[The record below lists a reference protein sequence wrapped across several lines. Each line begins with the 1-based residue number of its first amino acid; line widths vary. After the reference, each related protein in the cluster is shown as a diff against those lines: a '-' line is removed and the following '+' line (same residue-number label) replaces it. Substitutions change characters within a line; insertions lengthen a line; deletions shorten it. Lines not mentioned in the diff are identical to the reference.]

1 MESTA
6 RLGVRAAS
14 VFLLAALGTYI
25 VDQGIK
31 ELFLAG
37 YEWQSACISLELHLN
52 RGVAFSLFAFLG
64 PWLKWLQSLLIAG
77 MLWFFWTDGWIRR
90 QPFALGIL
98 LGAALGNL
106 SDRFVHGAVV
116 DYVYWHCGFDFA
128 VFNYADVMID
138 LSVAWLLF
146 SAWREHRRKHREEG

>member
-1 MESTA
+1 MENVT
-6 RLGVRAAS
+6 RLGVRGAT
-14 VFLLAALGTYI
+14 VLLLAALGTYI
-25 VDQGIK
+25 ADQGIK

-37 YEWQSACISLELHLN
+37 YEWHSRCLSLELHLN
-52 RGVAFSLFAFLG
+52 RGVAFSLFSSLG
-64 PWLKWLQSLLIAG
+64 PWLKWLQSLLIVG
-77 MLWFFWTDGWIRR
+77 MLWFFWVEGWIRKHS
-90 QPFALGIL
+90 FILGIL

-106 SDRFVHGAVV
+106 SDRFIHGAVV

-146 SAWREHRRKHREEG
+146 SAWKEHRRDGAKE

>member
-1 MESTA
+1 
-6 RLGVRAAS
+6 VRVWT
-14 VFLLAALGTYI
+14 VFLLAAIGTWWI
-25 VDQGIK
+25 DQGIK

-37 YEWQSACISLELHLN
+37 YMWQSRCLSLELHLN

-64 PWLKWLQSLLIAG
+64 PWLKWIQTALIGGILL
-77 MLWFFWTDGWIRR
+77 FFIKEGWIRR
-90 QPFALGIL
+90 YPVTVGVL

-106 SDRFVHGAVV
+106 WDRFIQGAVV

-138 LSVAWLLF
+138 LSVAWLLWCI
-146 SAWREHRRKHREEG
+146 WREHRRALRA

>member
-1 MESTA
+1 
-6 RLGVRAAS
+6 VRVWA
-14 VFLLAALGTYI
+14 VFLLAAAGTWWI
-25 VDQGIK
+25 DQGIK

-37 YEWQSACISLELHLN
+37 YEWQSRCISLELHMN

-64 PWLKWLQSLLIAG
+64 PWLKWLQAALVGGLAA
-77 MLWFFWTDGWIRR
+77 FFLYEGWVRR
-90 QPFALGIL
+90 YPLVLGLL

-106 SDRFVHGAVV
+106 SDRFLHGAVV

-138 LSVAWLLF
+138 LSVAWLLW
-146 SAWREHRRKHREEG
+146 SAWREHRRTAV

>member
-1 MESTA
+1 M
-6 RLGVRAAS
+6 RGAAI
-14 VFLLAALGTYI
+14 FLLAALGTYI

-37 YEWQSACISLELHLN
+37 YEWQSRCISLELHLN

-64 PWLKWLQSLLIAG
+64 PWLKWLQSLLIIA
-77 MLWFFWTDGWIRR
+77 MLGFFWTEGWIRR
-90 QPFALGIL
+90 HPFVLGIL

-138 LSVAWLLF
+138 LSVVWLLLH
-146 SAWREHRRKHREEG
+146 AWWSHRRHKEV